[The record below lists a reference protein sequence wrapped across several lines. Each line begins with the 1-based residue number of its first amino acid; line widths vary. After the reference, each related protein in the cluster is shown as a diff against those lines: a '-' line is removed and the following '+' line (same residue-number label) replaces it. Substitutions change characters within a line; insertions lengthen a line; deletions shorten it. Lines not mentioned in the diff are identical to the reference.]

1 MLSTT
6 HKSSTMPELG
16 FQHHNN
22 SPSSGLSGTRDV
34 SPDSVIFSADSNFF
48 SSESNFF
55 SSASCSV
62 ERCSFASESS
72 QHLAIHEC
80 GESSSSGPNLHQNK
94 STVHKN
100 SIVCRKV
107 EKSNAEKEDTEIET
121 DDENQVLDSARSSFS
136 QALKDCQVRRSK
148 FEALLKKSDRRR
160 PASLDM
166 NNTLTNVTSSSPRVG
181 VIKKTAALTRST
193 GTFPS
198 PGTPN
203 FSHASTVM
211 QKGWSSERVALP
223 TSANRRTVNNAL
235 LPFNNGRTLPSKWED
250 AERWI
255 FSPVS
260 GDSSSRPSFPQPHR
274 RPKAKSGPLGPPRTA
289 YYSMYSPAVHMFDRG
304 IVENFMAASPY
315 TAGVVAADSLSVQ
328 HDVGF
333 GGNGTFFDR
342 IEPCIGR
349 SVSVHGC
356 SGTLSQSLLPSSDDR
371 KPDIV
376 EDEGKNISR
385 DVSRRD
391 IATQMSPERSPHSSP
406 KERHSFASSTNSVLP
421 IVEWQ
426 DSHFPKQVRD
436 VQVDERV
443 TMSQWC
449 KKNKSRTTGED
460 LENCNDWKKKAL
472 EIRSTNW
479 EVSETAN
486 NISISKRE
494 EARIT
499 AWENLQKAK
508 ADAAIRKLEMKLE
521 KKRSSSMDK
530 IMKKLKAAQ
539 KKAREMRKSDVVS
552 PAHQVAMASHKLI
565 SVRRTRQ
572 ISSLSGCFT
581 CHAL

>member
-1 MLSTT
+1 
-6 HKSSTMPELG
+6 MPELG
-16 FQHHNN
+16 FQRHSN
-22 SPSSGLSGTRDV
+22 SPSSGLSATRDV

-48 SSESNFF
+48 SSADSNFF

-72 QHLAIHEC
+72 QQQLAGHEC
-80 GESSSSGPNLHQNK
+80 AESSSSGPDLHPNK

-100 SIVCRKV
+100 SLVCRKV
-107 EKSNAEKEDTEIET
+107 EKSKVEKADTEVET
-121 DDENQVLDSARSSFS
+121 GDENQVLDSARSSFS
-136 QALKDCQVRRSK
+136 QALKDCQERRSK

-160 PASLDM
+160 PASLDV
-166 NNTLTNVTSSSPRVG
+166 NNTLTNVTSSSPRLG

-198 PGTPN
+198 PGAPN
-203 FSHASTVM
+203 LSHPSTVM
-211 QKGWSSERVALP
+211 QKGWSSERVAFP

-235 LPFNNGRTLPSKWED
+235 LPFNNGRALPSKWED

-260 GDSSSRPSFPQPHR
+260 GDTSSRPSFPQPHR

-289 YYSMYSPAVHMFDRG
+289 YYSMYSPAVHMFDGG
-304 IVENFMAASPY
+304 ILENFMVASPY
-315 TAGVVAADSLSVQ
+315 TTGVVAADSLSVRR
-328 HDVGF
+328 DIGY
-333 GGNGTFFDR
+333 GGKNRTFYDHM
-342 IEPCIGR
+342 EPCIGR
-349 SVSVHGC
+349 SISVHGC
-356 SGTLSQSLLPSSDDR
+356 SGTAYTSQTPSSDDR

-376 EDEGKNISR
+376 EDKARNISR

-391 IATQMSPERSPHSSP
+391 VATQMSPKKSPHSSP

-426 DSHFPKQVRD
+426 DSLFPKQVRD

-460 LENCNDWKKKAL
+460 SGKCDDWKKKAL

-486 NISISKRE
+486 NISIKRE

-530 IMKKLKAAQ
+530 IMKKFKAAQ

-552 PAHQVAMASHKLI
+552 PAHQVATASNKLI
-565 SVRRTRQ
+565 SFRRTRQ
-572 ISSLSGCFT
+572 SSSLSGCFS

>member
-1 MLSTT
+1 
-6 HKSSTMPELG
+6 MPELG
-16 FQHHNN
+16 FQPHNN
-22 SPSSGLSGTRDV
+22 SPSSGLGATRDV
-34 SPDSVIFSADSNFF
+34 SPDSVIFSADS
-48 SSESNFF
+48 SFF

-72 QHLAIHEC
+72 QHLAVHEC
-80 GESSSSGPNLHQNK
+80 GESFSSGPDLHPKK
-94 STVHKN
+94 STVCKN
-100 SIVCRKV
+100 SLVCRKV
-107 EKSNAEKEDTEIET
+107 ENSNVEKEDTKVET

-166 NNTLTNVTSSSPRVG
+166 NNNLTNVTSSSPRFG
-181 VIKKTAALTRST
+181 VIKKSAALTRST

-203 FSHASTVM
+203 FSHTSTVM

-255 FSPVS
+255 SSPVS
-260 GDSSSRPSFPQPHR
+260 GDSSSRPSFPQPQK

-289 YYSMYSPAVHMFDRG
+289 YYSMYSPAVHMFDGG

-315 TAGVVAADSLSVQ
+315 TAGVIATDSLSVR
-328 HDVGF
+328 HDTGY
-333 GGNGTFFDR
+333 GGSGSFYDR
-342 IEPCIGR
+342 MEPCIGR

-371 KPDIV
+371 KPDNV
-376 EDEGKNISR
+376 EDEGTNISR
-385 DVSRRD
+385 DISRRNM
-391 IATQMSPERSPHSSP
+391 ATQMSPEKSPHSSP
-406 KERHSFASSTNSVLP
+406 KERHCFASSTNPVLP
-421 IVEWQ
+421 SVEWQ
-426 DSHFPKQVRD
+426 DSQFPKQVRD

-449 KKNKSRTTGED
+449 KKTKSRTTGED
-460 LENCNDWKKKAL
+460 SGNCDDWKKKAL

-479 EVSETAN
+479 EVSKTAN
-486 NISISKRE
+486 NISTSKRE

-530 IMKKLKAAQ
+530 IMKKFKTAQ
-539 KKAREMRKSDVVS
+539 KKAREMRNSDVVN
-552 PAHQVAMASHKLI
+552 PAHQVSTTSHKLI
-565 SVRRTRQ
+565 SFRRTRQ